1 MSAEPL
7 AASLDEANA
16 RILSGRLRELEARMD
31 AFDVLKSII
40 LGNQE
45 SLFALEVELHE
56 LKQNNGAAVL
66 AAPATGGEV
75 VRDCSRATAGTT
87 DRLTTN
93 PESGSPPVADSFGT
107 LVAKMDALPDKG
119 RAFVQDVCAAAASAI
134 EGGAIERMFENA
146 TASPASNSP
155 THSVD
160 PTPTPPYGTQ
170 QVGPEA
176 VVKKKRP
183 GRRCGA
189 CGGEGFVPNKTN
201 GDQPGHEPLMPCPK
215 CEAREAKKNKK
226 TAGGAGPPALSEAT
240 GPATASHAADH
251 PPVASAN
258 TEGKSLL
265 DSTTTP
271 LVW

>member
-1 MSAEPL
+1 MTEPL

-107 LVAKMDALPDKG
+107 LVEAP
-119 RAFVQDVCAAAASAI
+119 
-134 EGGAIERMFENA
+134 
-146 TASPASNSP
+146 ASPASNSP

-170 QVGPEA
+170 QAGSEA

-215 CEAREAKKNKK
+215 CEARAAKKNKK

-240 GPATASHAADH
+240 GPATATPSADH